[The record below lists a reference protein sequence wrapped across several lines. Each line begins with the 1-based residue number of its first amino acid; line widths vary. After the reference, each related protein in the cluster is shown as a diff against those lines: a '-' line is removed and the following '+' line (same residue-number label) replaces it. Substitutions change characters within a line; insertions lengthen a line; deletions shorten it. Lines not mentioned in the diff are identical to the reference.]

1 MRILVPATLVLSVAA
16 LAACTTETP
25 NCCAAPGQAAA
36 LAHSTAPA
44 AGNVRRGDTT
54 ALMALQYNTPHA
66 GPYAAT
72 GASAWVA
79 PSPAPAFVINTPLP
93 PAAPAGPPP
102 AAVANRQPATPAPA
116 APASEL
122 ARPEAATPAPAA
134 APAPN
139 PAVRTAGLAL
149 FNANGCGNCHMLADA
164 GAYGE
169 VGPPF
174 DGDTGLTKA
183 NAVQTI
189 RNGRGAMPSF
199 GQLSDAEVSAL
210 ADYLVA
216 YKR

>member
-1 MRILVPATLVLSVAA
+1 MRTLVLAILLGA
-16 LAACTTETP
+16 GLPACTTDQAGDSAPPQASAASAQTTP
-25 NCCAAPGQAAA
+25 LPGAAM
-36 LAHSTAPA
+36 
-44 AGNVRRGDTT
+44 RRGDSF
-54 ALMALQYNTPHA
+54 AMMAKQYTLHA
-66 GPYAAT
+66 GPYTAT

-93 PAAPAGPPP
+93 PAAPAAPPP
-102 AAVANRQPATPAPA
+102 AAVANRQPTASAPA

-122 ARPEAATPAPAA
+122 ARPEAAAPEAAAALARDPAA
-134 APAPN
+134 
-139 PAVRTAGLAL
+139 RTAGLAL
-149 FNANGCGNCHMLADA
+149 FNANGCGNCHMMADA
-164 GAYGE
+164 SAYGE

-210 ADYLVA
+210 ADYIVT
-216 YKR
+216 YKH